1 MNELVDLPVER
12 RGHLGVLELHGEAA
26 DPLEGSPGGEEEHRE
41 DPHPHRHQ
49 EEHAVARAQH
59 VCPVLP
65 GRATGFT
72 RRPAATSQDLR
83 NERIFEPQPTY
94 LSKC

>member
-1 MNELVDLPVER
+1 MYELVYLPVER

-49 EEHAVARAQH
+49 EEDAVARAEQ
-59 VCPVLP
+59 VRPVPPGGAPGLP
-65 GRATGFT
+65 
-72 RRPAATSQDLR
+72 RRTAAAPQDLR
-83 NERIFEPQPTY
+83 SGNQIGVILE
-94 LSKC
+94 